1 MESKKA
7 MESASGR
14 MDRQASMTWRARPL
28 CLEKYTRI
36 VSKAARLIGDKAIS
50 RIVEK
55 AKQEGSNLARL
66 RRAEKGGVNKEE
78 YLKSRKRV
86 L

>member
-50 RIVEK
+50 RIV
-55 AKQEGSNLARL
+55 QE
-66 RRAEKGGVNKEE
+66 RRAG
-78 YLKSRKRV
+78 RK
-86 L
+86 